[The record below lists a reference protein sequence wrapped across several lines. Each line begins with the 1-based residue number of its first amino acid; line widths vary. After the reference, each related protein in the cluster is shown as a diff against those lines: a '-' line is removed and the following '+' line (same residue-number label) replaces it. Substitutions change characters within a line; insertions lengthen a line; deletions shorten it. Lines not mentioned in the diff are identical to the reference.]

1 MPRPFAIIGYTMLL
15 TLAVLFFLP
24 EWAVF
29 VALGGFS
36 LALVIALVTTNSSF
50 TLRNASKR
58 AQRSDQA
65 PPQVVATSA
74 AAGLIACLLLV
85 LQLATAY
92 YPALE
97 HTAQGVEVRATITSN
112 ADARFG
118 RYYYQLRTHEIDGQ
132 AVNLRMRLSSPV
144 PVYAEAYDDIVFTGN
159 IFLLGG
165 DDPDMLQVHRA
176 RGVYLGTFM
185 HRWVDE
191 PYQVIPRDSFHPM
204 RPILRLQRHMQ
215 RQLTTLYP
223 GEESAL
229 FRAMLLGDQSGIS
242 WATGADFRVTGK
254 WHIFSVSGL
263 HMSVLAW
270 TLLKVLRALRVNDKL
285 AVCSCAAFVL
295 FFMALTGFTNS
306 CVRAGIMM
314 LIMLAGELFNRRA
327 DALNSLGFAA
337 MVLLAIDPL
346 SAGHIGLQ
354 LSFAATL
361 GIVLFA
367 NRMAKP
373 LHKQLRL
380 PKLFA
385 EPLAVTTAA
394 LALTLPITLLR
405 LPGGTSLL
413 SFPANMVLT
422 PLVGPAMILSGISV
436 FIPWPPLMWL
446 ATQLARFMMWSTNWM
461 AGLGAPRLQG
471 DMQSLAFAFG
481 MCAVIAAFALIM
493 RWRKQPVPLRYT
505 TLAVAVFMMIGGWL
519 PGHLARHEIHV
530 TQLGEGSYLVSQ
542 GYRAALLGAGDAR
555 AAKREM
561 QLRGQR
567 ELQVMVLPT
576 TQREHTAGA
585 PEMQR
590 DVPIALLIDAALT
603 DNVRFNLWDDLTGI
617 LHDGRI
623 ILEWDGRVLVF
634 E

>member
-1 MPRPFAIIGYTMLL
+1 MSRPFAIIGYTMLL
-15 TLAVLFFLP
+15 TLALLFFLP

-29 VALGGFS
+29 VALGSFA
-36 LALVIALVTTNSSF
+36 LALVI
-50 TLRNASKR
+50 TLILRRKVFAM
-58 AQRSDQA
+58 A
-65 PPQVVATSA
+65 AT
-74 AAGLIACLLLV
+74 AGLLACLLLIV
-85 LQLATAY
+85 QLAMVY
-92 YPALE
+92 YPALQ
-97 HTAQGVEVRATITSN
+97 HTAQGVEIRATITSN

-118 RYYYQLRTHEIDGQ
+118 RHYYQLRAWEIDGQ
-132 AVNLRMRLSSPV
+132 PVNLRMRLSSPM
-144 PVYAEAYDDIVFTGN
+144 PVYAQPYDDIIFTGN

-204 RPILRLQRHMQ
+204 QPILRLQRHMQ
-215 RQLTTLYP
+215 QQLTALYP

-242 WATGADFRVTGK
+242 WATGADFRITGK

-270 TLLKVLRALRVNDKL
+270 TLLKALRALRVNDKL
-285 AVCSCAAFVL
+285 AVCACATFVL
-295 FFMALTGFTNS
+295 MFMALTGFTPS

-314 LIMLAGELFNRRA
+314 LIMLGGELFNRRA
-327 DALNSLGFAA
+327 DALNSLGLAA
-337 MVLLAIDPL
+337 IVLLTIDPL

-380 PKLFA
+380 PKFFA
-385 EPLAVTTAA
+385 EPLAVTMAA

-413 SFPANMVLT
+413 SFPANMILT
-422 PLVGPAMILSGISV
+422 PLVGPAMILSGITV
-436 FIPWPPLMWL
+436 FLPWPPLMWL
-446 ATQLARFMMWSTNWM
+446 ATQLANFMMWSTNWM
-461 AGLGAPRLQG
+461 AGLAAPRLQG

-481 MCAVIAAFALIM
+481 ICAAVAAAALIL
-493 RWRKQPVPLRYT
+493 RYLKRPVPLRYT

-519 PGHLARHEIHV
+519 PSHLVRNEIHV
-530 TQLGEGSYLVSQ
+530 TQLTEGSYLVSQ

-585 PEMQR
+585 PELQR
-590 DVPIALLIDAALT
+590 DIPIALLIDTIDLPSGGT
-603 DNVRFNLWDDLTGI
+603 RFGLWDDLTGI
-617 LHDGRI
+617 LYDGRI
-623 ILEWDGRVLVF
+623 ILEWNGRVLHF
-634 E
+634 D

>member
-1 MPRPFAIIGYTMLL
+1 MSRPFAIIGYTMLL

-29 VALGGFS
+29 AALGGFAVA
-36 LALVIALVTTNSSF
+36 LAITLVVRRKVF
-50 TLRNASKR
+50 
-58 AQRSDQA
+58 
-65 PPQVVATSA
+65 ATSA
-74 AAGLIACLLLV
+74 AAGLVACLLLIV
-85 LQLATAY
+85 QLAMVY

-97 HTAQGVEVRATITSN
+97 HTARGVEIRATITSN
-112 ADARFG
+112 ADVRFG
-118 RYYYQLRTHEIDGQ
+118 RHYYQLRAREIDGQ
-132 AVNLRMRLSSPV
+132 PVNLRMRLSSTIPV
-144 PVYAEAYDDIVFTGN
+144 DAAPYDDIVFTGN
-159 IFLLGG
+159 VFLLGG
-165 DDPDMLQVHRA
+165 DDPDMLQVHRS
-176 RGVYLGTFM
+176 RGVYLGASLNRFQ
-185 HRWVDE
+185 DE
-191 PYQVIPRDSFHPM
+191 PYDVIPRQAFHPM
-204 RPILRLQRHMQ
+204 RPILQLQRHMQ
-215 RQLTTLYP
+215 RRLTALYP

-270 TLLKVLRALRVNDKL
+270 TLLKALHAMRVNDKV
-285 AVCSCAAFVL
+285 AVCAGMVFVL
-295 FFMALTGFTNS
+295 LFMALTGFTNS

-314 LIMLAGELFNRRA
+314 LILLGGELFSRRA

-337 MVLLAIDPL
+337 IVLLTIDPL

-373 LHKQLRL
+373 LHKQLCL
-380 PKLFA
+380 PHFFA
-385 EPLAVTTAA
+385 EPLAVTMAA

-436 FIPWPPLMWL
+436 FLPFPPLMWA

-471 DMQSLAFAFG
+471 NMQSLAFAFG
-481 MCAVIAAFALIM
+481 MCALVAAAALLL
-493 RWRKQPVPLRYT
+493 RYCKRPVPLRYT
-505 TLAVAVFMMIGGWL
+505 TLAIAVFMMIGGWL
-519 PGHLARHEIHV
+519 PGHMVRNDIHV
-530 TQLGEGSYLVSQ
+530 TQLAEGSYLVSQ

-576 TQREHTAGA
+576 TQRAHTAGA

-590 DVPIALLIDAALT
+590 DVPIALLVDALELPPGGT
-603 DNVRFNLWDDLTGI
+603 RFSLWDDLTGV
-617 LHDGRI
+617 LYDGTI

-634 E
+634 A